1 MDVRNVFRRMVFAR
15 VGPLLAAFL
24 LSGCEGGGGDED
36 SSLPAETAATNE
48 TTDVDASVPADPN
61 FPDGLHPNSEASQTI
76 ARVFARKIVPVAD
89 AGGNQTNVIVCIG
102 DSITE
107 RYYPPYLADETG
119 MTVVNAGVGGEG
131 SAEAAARAPAVLAK
145 YRPAYLC
152 ILTGINDISDGNA
165 SITAIAANIGSI
177 VNAARA
183 NHTIPIVGTLTP
195 LTGTRHEW
203 ADDGAAC
210 SQLIRAL
217 AAQTGT
223 RLADVAAA
231 FD

>member
-1 MDVRNVFRRMVFAR
+1 MDVRNEFRRMGFAR
-15 VGPLLAAFL
+15 VGPLLAALL

-36 SSLPAETAATNE
+36 PSLPAETTATNE

-61 FPDGLHPNSEASQTI
+61 FPDGLHPDSEASQTI
-76 ARVFARKIVPVAD
+76 ARVFARKIAPVAD

-119 MTVVNAGVGGEG
+119 MTVVNAGVGGER
-131 SAEAAARAPAVLAK
+131 SAEAAARAPDVLAK

-165 SITAIAANIGSI
+165 SVPAIVANIGSI

-195 LTGTRHEW
+195 LSGSRAEW
-203 ADDGAAC
+203 ADDSEAC
-210 SQLIRAL
+210 SELIRAL
-217 AAQTGT
+217 AAQNGV